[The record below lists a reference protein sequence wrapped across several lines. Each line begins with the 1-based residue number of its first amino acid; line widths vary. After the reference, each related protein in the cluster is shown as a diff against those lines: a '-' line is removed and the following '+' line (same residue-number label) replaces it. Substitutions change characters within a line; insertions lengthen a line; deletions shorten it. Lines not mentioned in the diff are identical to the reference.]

1 MNRSLIAILSF
12 LFAVLNIPSTFADNS
27 QFVQRSGSQLYLNGE
42 AFRFAGANIYWL
54 GLDENVRDEF
64 GNPHNY
70 PTQFR
75 IDNVLRTAHEMGAN
89 VVRSFAVLSVG
100 CELCI
105 QPSLGVFNEA
115 AFESFDYAVKQA
127 REYNIRFI
135 LPLVDNYHYYHG
147 GRSTYTDW
155 RGIPADNFYTNPAV
169 IEDFKKHIAFV
180 LNHVNPLTGLA
191 YKDDPTIMAWETGNE
206 LQSDSA
212 WAYTSWTRE
221 IADYIKSI
229 APNQL
234 VADGHSAL
242 TAYATHLDIDSLA
255 LESVDM
261 VSGHYYPLDE
271 AFLNTD
277 LEQARQAGKVFFIG
291 EYDWTDTSGQR
302 AQAHMMQ
309 DGQAA
314 LIDVTR
320 ASPIK
325 HHVQLSYAPLV
336 LSQGETY
343 HLTFEARSSAG
354 RDITVVL
361 QDASTPF
368 TEHVKQIIPITH
380 DWQRYDVEFVAPVSS
395 SNIRLSIN
403 LAGSTGQVW
412 LNNFALNENT
422 INNASFAAASAT
434 PTTGWAFSV
443 IGNPG
448 IVSLD
453 EFLGRVENSPDIAG
467 TLYWAL
473 FGHDDNYGYVQHNQV
488 YTLHYPGD
496 ANLAPRTDRLRT
508 HAYRMQNREVP
519 PHSIPDAPLLYSVG
533 HDENGTVLKW
543 RGVVGASHYV
553 IERSQDNGQ
562 SWEVVVSAVSDR
574 ALPYVDTEASPE
586 HIYHY
591 RVKAVNPDGA
601 EGQYSAVVSTAELWE
616 NGSFEYRNQHW
627 MAPQRLVTAEE
638 ARASITPDR
647 DSHSGRYA
655 AVVEVTQPG
664 THSSEIQLR
673 QGNIPLQEKQ
683 RYRLSFWAKASSPQA
698 IELVLKGDNSW
709 SQTYDL
715 TTDWREYTYDF
726 EAAQTER
733 AATLA
738 FYLGRSTGKVW
749 FDSVRLVRANASSS
763 VVNR

>member
-12 LFAVLNIPSTFADNS
+12 LLAVLNVPPAFADNT
-27 QFVQRSGSQLYLNGE
+27 QFVQRNGSQLSLNGE
-42 AFRFAGANIYWL
+42 IFRFAGANIYWL

-75 IDNVLRTAHEMGAN
+75 IDDALRTAHEMGAN

-105 QPSLGVFNEA
+105 QPSTGVFNEA
-115 AFESFDYAVKQA
+115 AFESFDYALKQA
-127 REYNIRFI
+127 REYHIRFI

-147 GRSTYTDW
+147 GRRNYTDW
-155 RGIPADNFYTNPAV
+155 HGIPADNFYTNPVV

-221 IADYIKSI
+221 IANYIKSI

-234 VADGHSAL
+234 VADGRSAL
-242 TAYATHLDIDSLA
+242 SAYTTHLDMDALA
-255 LESVDM
+255 LKSVDM
-261 VSGHYYPLDE
+261 VSGHYYPLDA

-277 LEQARQAGKVFFIG
+277 LEQARQAGKVFFVG

-302 AQAHMMQ
+302 AQASMIQ

-320 ASPIK
+320 TSPIR

-336 LSQGETY
+336 LAQGQTY
-343 HLTFEARSSAG
+343 NLTIEAKGSTA
-354 RDITVVL
+354 RDISVVL
-361 QDASTPF
+361 QDASAPF
-368 TEHVKQIIPITH
+368 SEHVKEAISISQ
-380 DWQRYDVEFVAPVSS
+380 DWQSYDVQFVSPVSS

-403 LAGSTGQVW
+403 LAGATGQVW
-412 LNNFALNENT
+412 LNNFALSENT
-422 INNASFAAASAT
+422 IDNTSLSAAAAT

-453 EFLGRVENSPDIAG
+453 EFLGGVESTPNIAG

-473 FGHDDNYGYVQHNQV
+473 FGHDDNYGYVRHNQV

-496 ANLAPRTDRLRT
+496 ANVAPRTDRLRT

-519 PHSIPDAPLLYSVG
+519 PYSIPDAPLLHSVG
-533 HDENGTVLKW
+533 HDENGIVLKW

-562 SWEVVVSAVSDR
+562 SWAVIASAVSDR
-574 ALPYVDTEASPE
+574 ALPYVDTGASPE
-586 HIYHY
+586 HIYQY
-591 RVKAVNPDGA
+591 RVKAVNPNGA
-601 EGQYSAVVSTAELWE
+601 EGQYSAAVTTAELWE
-616 NGSFEYRNQHW
+616 NGSFEYRNALW
-627 MAPQRLVTAEE
+627 IAPTRLVMTENAQ
-638 ARASITPDR
+638 ASIAPDR
-647 DSHSGRYA
+647 ESQSGRYA
-655 AVVEVTQPG
+655 AVVEIAQAG
-664 THSSEIQLR
+664 AHSSEIQLR
-673 QGNIPLQEKQ
+673 QGNIPLQEQQ
-683 RYRLSFWAKASSPQA
+683 RYSISFWARASSAHA

-715 TTDWREYTYDF
+715 TTGWREYTYIFD
-726 EAAQTER
+726 AAQTEQT
-733 AATLA
+733 ATLG

-749 FDSVRLVRANASSS
+749 FDSVRLVRADASSS